1 MSKASSMPWK
11 WQHPLDKNY
20 GKHSDDDDSSL
31 GSEEEDIGKSE
42 ARMKAE
48 LQKMAEKDPDFHK
61 YLEENES
68 SLLEF
73 GDDELE
79 DDDDVMENDDVM
91 EDDEKNGKQKQTKT
105 KKSTSATTTN
115 GKQSTKE
122 D

>member
-1 MSKASSMPWK
+1 MAKASSMPWK
-11 WQHPLDKNY
+11 WQHPLDKND
-20 GKHSDDDDSSL
+20 GKDDDDDDDDDSSI

-79 DDDDVMENDDVM
+79 DDDDVMKPM
-91 EDDEKNGKQKQTKT
+91 T
-105 KKSTSATTTN
+105 
-115 GKQSTKE
+115 
-122 D
+122 